1 MSLSCPRALSRSF
14 SRSLEEE
21 PPAAAEPET
30 SLELELFIDELED
43 ELPPAAAPE
52 SIELEVPVCGQEQ
65 FDALGVELPLTA
77 EPEVVEPDALAPLVV
92 LDGELLELVLDGAVL
107 VLVDGEEVL
116 PAAALEPEPV
126 VEDWLVCALWSI
138 VDDGLVVVALWF
150 AETLLDVFWSPLPM
164 FTPGLMLAPAFTSV
178 LLMPTLAST
187 PTFGLT
193 FTPVLPEEDGE
204 VCDDCVLVELC
215 SVLVWAKALPNAP
228 ITAAAVILTA
238 SCLALIIYAP
248 CSGGNTQGV
257 ARAMP
262 PANRC
267 PSVNSPQCGGERPGI
282 SVGESPP

>member
-1 MSLSCPRALSRSF
+1 MSE
-14 SRSLEEE
+14 SLEEE

-52 SIELEVPVCGQEQ
+52 SIELDVPVCGHEQ
-65 FDALGVELPLTA
+65 LDALGVEPPLTA
-77 EPEVVEPDALAPLVV
+77 EPDVVE
-92 LDGELLELVLDGAVL
+92 LLGS
-107 VLVDGEEVL
+107 EVL
-116 PAAALEPEPV
+116 PLAALEPEPV

-193 FTPVLPEEDGE
+193 FTPVLLEEDGE

-215 SVLVWAKALPNAP
+215 WVLVWAKALPNAL

-248 CSGGNTQGV
+248 CSDGNTQGA

-262 PANRC
+262 PANPC